1 MLSNRRHG
9 ACCCVVV
16 VVAVIVVVLLVLIA
30 VVIAVVV
37 IVAAAGGSKRT
48 ASPVELPP
56 NVTASPPI
64 QVPLAPHL
72 SAEKRD
78 DVLDL
83 RFRRKVEIREPIE
96 SL

>member
-1 MLSNRRHG
+1 NPRVSAWLGDSRPSPT
-9 ACCCVVV
+9 
-16 VVAVIVVVLLVLIA
+16 IA
-30 VVIAVVV
+30 QIPVSRS
-37 IVAAAGGSKRT
+37 GSKRT

-83 RFRRKVEIREPIE
+83 RFRRSEDLLDARIDSDRP
-96 SL
+96 SLLPPPTK